1 MFVLSGPLIHAIGS
15 YLSHRNLMIAQISC
29 LVLNGKG
36 LVTTSTSPA
45 LTCSCIRSQNDQAQA
60 CWICTSTTLLSTWK
74 TSLKCQWTAGIFS
87 EKQWTLVLI
96 KALSNSECY

>member
-1 MFVLSGPLIHAIGS
+1 
-15 YLSHRNLMIAQISC
+15 MIAQISC

-60 CWICTSTTLLSTWK
+60 CWICTYTTSKVFIHPLIRLNLVQLMAVFFS
-74 TSLKCQWTAGIFS
+74 WTCCM
-87 EKQWTLVLI
+87 L
-96 KALSNSECY
+96 C

>member
-1 MFVLSGPLIHAIGS
+1 
-15 YLSHRNLMIAQISC
+15 MIAQISC

-60 CWICTSTTLLSTWK
+60 CWICTYTTSKLFIHPLIRLIKPCAINGCFFQLDLVHAVLVTLLFD
-74 TSLKCQWTAGIFS
+74 C
-87 EKQWTLVLI
+87 
-96 KALSNSECY
+96 